1 MHNINEWVLWIEEM
15 ISRDELF
22 WCLNNFSQQQTMI
35 CMDWFCI
42 DFVTFKTHVCNL
54 EQALLLDGLHGTQ
67 WQNRHWV
74 HTTLPSQVHK
84 DKEFICC
91 KFNII
96 APALPAVYRVTITC
110 CFNCITKRT
119 SEINNTRYVCYWK
132 VQSTLYSVHVLSLIK
147 VNRQS
152 VPAVLS
158 EGGSSSSLEDNCS
171 IAWDSTATNP
181 SLKSSNVTYIN
192 NKIWSRAEESIHVP
206 WVRDVSSEGWHDR
219 RPINERHEPWEN
231 MSHLSLRTCKFKHAR
246 KPLALRIRTTM

>member
-96 APALPAVYRVTITC
+96 APAFPAVYRVTITC

-147 VNRQS
+147 VNRQYLQYYRRVDLHPHWRIIVQLLETAQLQILLWS
-152 VPAVLS
+152 HQMSPTSTKHTVMLVTVGYLEISKNNCPSTLVS
-158 EGGSSSSLEDNCS
+158 FTSSLQWC
-171 IAWDSTATNP
+171 TT
-181 SLKSSNVTYIN
+181 T
-192 NKIWSRAEESIHVP
+192 
-206 WVRDVSSEGWHDR
+206 
-219 RPINERHEPWEN
+219 
-231 MSHLSLRTCKFKHAR
+231 KFGQEQ
-246 KPLALRIRTTM
+246 